1 MYFKYHSANNYIFED
16 INFEIKKGDHICV
29 YGDSGTGKSSLI
41 DIILG
46 LKEPTKGNIFV
57 DGNKIDF
64 KKDSWSSTISYVPQ
78 EIYLLDMSIV
88 ENIALGVDRKF
99 INYDLI
105 YKSLKISQ
113 LEKFVES
120 LPSKL
125 DTITGEKGIQLSG
138 GQKQRLGIARAIYRN
153 AEILILDEAT
163 NALDVDVE
171 KDLIKN
177 LLLEF
182 NDKILV
188 MITHKLDLLT
198 YFKRV
203 VRIKNKSLIE
213 EKIN

>member
-1 MYFKYHSANNYIFED
+1 
-16 INFEIKKGDHICV
+16 
-29 YGDSGTGKSSLI
+29 
-41 DIILG
+41 
-46 LKEPTKGNIFV
+46 
-57 DGNKIDF
+57 
-64 KKDSWSSTISYVPQ
+64 
-78 EIYLLDMSIV
+78 MSIV
-88 ENIALGVDRKF
+88 ENIALGVDKKF

-120 LPSKL
+120 LPNKL

-163 NALDVDVE
+163 NALDADVE

-203 VRIKNKSLIE
+203 IRIKNKSLIE
-213 EKIN
+213 VKN